1 MNGIPTTFAALVLAA
16 LLFVLGTLHRRDD
29 RARKTIA
36 RLHDRNEELAR
47 ELASLE
53 LLKTRLL
60 SRVGEALSLPLQ
72 TASEAADK
80 LRAQGADLPEEIRK
94 SLSDLSGEIASITSI
109 LGMFEEMAAR
119 GDEDPVLD
127 ELPLVE
133 LDSVAIDSIQKVM
146 DDASGNSISL
156 AVSLDPGILV
166 RGSAERLAEALDN
179 LLREALRRVSRGS
192 VISVTLT
199 AEDRAACLTISY
211 DNTNPGVKET
221 ILGTGMAR
229 LIVTSFGG
237 WLNEDHERGMLC
249 MSLPL
254 AEGGKT

>member
-1 MNGIPTTFAALVLAA
+1 MNGIPTTFAALILA
-16 LLFVLGTLHRRDD
+16 LLLFALGSLHRRDD

-36 RLHDRNEELAR
+36 RLHARNEELAR

-72 TASEAADK
+72 TASEAADR
-80 LRAQGADLPEEIRK
+80 LSAEGADLPEEIRK
-94 SLSDLSGEIASITSI
+94 SLSELSGEITAITSI

-119 GDEDPVLD
+119 GDEDPVLED
-127 ELPLVE
+127 LPVVE
-133 LDSVAIDSIQKVM
+133 FDTVAIDSVQKVM
-146 DDASGNSISL
+146 DDAGGNSVSL

-166 RGSAERLAEALDN
+166 RGSGERLSEALDN
-179 LLREALRRVSRGS
+179 LLREALRRVSPGS
-192 VISVTLT
+192 VLSVTLT
-199 AEDRAACLTISY
+199 AEDRVASLTISY
-211 DNTNPGVKET
+211 DNTEPGVKES

-229 LIVTSFGG
+229 LIATSFGG
-237 WLNEDHERGMLC
+237 WLNQDHERGLLTL
-249 MSLPL
+249 SLPL

>member
-1 MNGIPTTFAALVLAA
+1 MNGIPAPFAALILALVLFA
-16 LLFVLGTLHRRDD
+16 LGFLHRRDD
-29 RARKTIA
+29 RARKTIT
-36 RLHDRNEELAR
+36 RLQGRNEELAR

-72 TASEAADK
+72 TASEAADR
-80 LRAQGADLPEEIRK
+80 LRDQGTDLPKEIRK

-133 LDSVAIDSIQKVM
+133 FDMVAIESVQKVM

-156 AVSLDPGILV
+156 AVSLDPGIFV
-166 RGSAERLAEALDN
+166 RASSERLSEAVDN
-179 LLREALRRVSRGS
+179 LLREALRRVSPGS

-199 AEDRAACLTISY
+199 AEDLVACLTISY
-211 DNTNPGVKET
+211 DNLNPGVKES

-229 LIVTSFGG
+229 LILTSFGG
-237 WLNEDHERGMLC
+237 WLNEDHERGVLS

>member
-1 MNGIPTTFAALVLAA
+1 MNGIPTPIAALILA
-16 LLFVLGTLHRRDD
+16 FVLFALGSLHRRDD
-29 RARKTIA
+29 RARKTIV
-36 RLHDRNEELAR
+36 RLHARNEELAR

-72 TASEAADK
+72 TASEAADR
-80 LRAQGADLPEEIRK
+80 LRAQGADLPEAIRK
-94 SLSDLSGEIASITSI
+94 SLSDLSGEISSITSI

-127 ELPLVE
+127 DLPLVE
-133 LDSVAIDSIQKVM
+133 LDSVAIDSVQRVM
-146 DDASGNSISL
+146 DDTSGTSVSL
-156 AVSLDPGILV
+156 AVSLDPGIFV
-166 RGSAERLAEALDN
+166 RGSAERLTEALDN
-179 LLREALRRVSRGS
+179 LLREALRRVTPGS

-211 DNTNPGVKET
+211 DNVNPGVKES

-229 LIVTSFGG
+229 LILTSLGG
-237 WLNEDHERGMLC
+237 WLNEDHERGLLS

-254 AEGGKT
+254 AEGGTT